1 VGTILLIEDD
11 EALGR
16 QVHAQMKE
24 YGFAVVWWKSGR
36 SPDEDDLSEVV
47 LIILD
52 LMLPGVAGLDILK
65 QVRAISDVPVLVL
78 SARQDSGDKARALK
92 LGADDYVSKPFW
104 PEELV
109 ERVNARLRRPV
120 LKRSSDLRV
129 GALLI
134 QGPERAASYAGRHLN
149 LTRAE
154 LDLLAELAKRPGQ
167 PVSRQWLLSHVL
179 DPEREATERTLDVHV
194 SRLRKKLGDADLIE
208 TVWGIGY
215 RLRQQEVAR

>member
-65 QVRAISDVPVLVL
+65 QVRAISDVPVL
-78 SARQDSGDKARALK
+78 ARGARRARECSLASPRAQALFGPARR
-92 LGADDYVSKPFW
+92 GAAHP
-104 PEELV
+104 
-109 ERVNARLRRPV
+109 RP
-120 LKRSSDLRV
+120 
-129 GALLI
+129 
-134 QGPERAASYAGRHLN
+134 
-149 LTRAE
+149 
-154 LDLLAELAKRPGQ
+154 
-167 PVSRQWLLSHVL
+167 
-179 DPEREATERTLDVHV
+179 
-194 SRLRKKLGDADLIE
+194 
-208 TVWGIGY
+208 
-215 RLRQQEVAR
+215 